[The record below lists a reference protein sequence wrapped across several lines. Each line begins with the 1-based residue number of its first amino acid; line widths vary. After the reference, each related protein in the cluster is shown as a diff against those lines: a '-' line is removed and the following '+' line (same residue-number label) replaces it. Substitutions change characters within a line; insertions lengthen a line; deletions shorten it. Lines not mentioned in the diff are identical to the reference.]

1 MVKLSDFA
9 GPHRSYPIPTKADAR
24 DALRLAGLHGNK
36 SVRAK
41 VLAKYPSLKAEG
53 GWLNTQGGNFS
64 NGVTFIGEGG
74 THEQN
79 PFQGVQMGVDE
90 QNVPNL
96 VEEGEVVYDDY
107 VFSNRLKVPKSVQ
120 KKYKLRGK
128 TFADAAKHLQ
138 KESEERPNDPISK
151 RGLQAGMSRLAE
163 AQEEIRARRA
173 GMHILPC
180 LQLVDL
186 QVFMMMK
193 MMSLYSQS
201 IWVILIQKRFKVDTL
216 HLRQQLRKQLQDQLA
231 RDLLG

>member
-1 MVKLSDFA
+1 
-9 GPHRSYPIPTKADAR
+9 
-24 DALRLAGLHGNK
+24 
-36 SVRAK
+36 
-41 VLAKYPSLKAEG
+41 
-53 GWLNTQGGNFS
+53 
-64 NGVTFIGEGG
+64 
-74 THEQN
+74 
-79 PFQGVQMGVDE
+79 MGVDE

-173 GMHILPC
+173 GNAHPSMFATGGPLGVYDDEDDEP
-180 LQLVDL
+180 LFSKYLGNPYTEEVQGG
-186 QVFMMMK
+186 
-193 MMSLYSQS
+193 YSAPEIVAEEVAARS
-201 IWVILIQKRFKVDTL
+201 TSKRPTWMRYAPIAGSAIATIGDMFSSPDYSNP
-216 HLRQQLRKQLQDQLA
+216 
-231 RDLLG
+231 